1 MIRDI
6 LIVDD
11 DQEMLL
17 SLKEGLEKY
26 GETFSVL
33 LAGDGEDAINK
44 LKGNHISLVV
54 TDLKMPRIDGFALL
68 AHIMEYYPD
77 IPVIMITAYSTP
89 KMKSMAKEGGAVGY
103 IEKPFLV
110 EDLARKIMFTLRNEA
125 DGGTLHSVSSGMF
138 LQVIEMEQ
146 KTCTIRVNNTL
157 LGKKGVLFFRDGK
170 LLDARING
178 TQGESAALQILSWDN
193 VTLSIQN
200 ECLQQKKNIDGDL
213 QAILLEAMR
222 LKDED
227 QRRKEVY
234 KKEARRKEETLRK
247 QEALK
252 KEEAA
257 KREETQRREEA
268 ASRIEDEKKAKKE
281 NAVQKPEGSFFDTIK
296 VKLQNE
302 IGERAGV
309 QEIYMDNSWDRLIS
323 LISETGVFF
332 DAGKLK
338 TCYLDKQEPNDF
350 IIIPGEKNTVI
361 TLKPNSP
368 IERIMEVLN
377 S

>member
-33 LAGDGEDAINK
+33 IAGDGEDAINK

-54 TDLKMPRIDGFALL
+54 TDLKMPRVDGFTLL
-68 AHIMEYYPD
+68 AHIMEHYPD
-77 IPVIMITAYSTP
+77 IPVIIITAYSTP

-110 EDLARKIMFTLRNEA
+110 EGLARKIMFTLRNEA
-125 DGGTLHSVSSGMF
+125 DGGILHSVSSGMF

-157 LGKKGVLFFRDGK
+157 LSKKGVLFFKDGK

-200 ECLQQKKNIDGDL
+200 ECLQQKKNIYGDL

-227 QRRKEVY
+227 QRRKEVF
-234 KKEARRKEETLRK
+234 RKEDANK
-247 QEALK
+247 KAEAS
-252 KEEAA
+252 
-257 KREETQRREEA
+257 KREETQRKKEV

-281 NAVQKPEGSFFDTIK
+281 NAVQKPEGSFFDNIK
-296 VKLQNE
+296 VKLENE

-309 QEIYMDNSWDRLIS
+309 QKIYLDNSWDRFIS
-323 LISETGVFF
+323 LISETGKFF

-350 IIIPGEKNTVI
+350 IIIPGEKSTII